1 MRPNPQIPFLCSG
14 RYCDMKP
21 LQSDVVLSST
31 LLYLYLYSQARSVHR
46 PQAIYPGTDRKNSY
60 LCIIIIWFQ
69 S

>member
-1 MRPNPQIPFLCSG
+1 
-14 RYCDMKP
+14 MKP

-31 LLYLYLYSQARSVHR
+31 LPYLYLYSQARSVHG
-46 PQAIYPGTDRKNSY
+46 PQAIYPDTDQKNSY